1 MSLAPDT
8 RSDTRV
14 DTRSD
19 TRSDIRA
26 ILQTTH
32 TIAVVGLSPRF
43 ERDSHEVA
51 RYLQAAGYRVV
62 PVNPLVAASSQPSIL
77 GQRCYASLQEA
88 AKDCAIDMVDVFRQS
103 DAVPAVADDAI
114 AIGATSLWLQL
125 GVVHDAA
132 VAKARAAGL
141 VVVQD
146 LCIKLEHHAL
156 LRAGALH

>member
-1 MSLAPDT
+1 MSLAPGT

-19 TRSDIRA
+19 TCSDIRA
-26 ILQTTH
+26 ILQTTR

-62 PVNPLVAASSQPSIL
+62 PVNPVVAASSQPSIL

-88 AKDCAIDMVDVFRQS
+88 AKHCAIDMVDVFRQS

-114 AIGATSLWLQL
+114 AIGAKSLWLQL

-146 LCIKLEHHAL
+146 LCIKLEHRAL

>member
-26 ILQTTH
+26 ILQSTR

-77 GQRCYASLQEA
+77 GQRCYASLQDA
-88 AKDCAIDMVDVFRQS
+88 AKDFAIDMVDVFRQS

-132 VAKARAAGL
+132 VATARAAGL

-146 LCIKLEHHAL
+146 LCIKLEHRAL